1 MARSGS
7 VKAKLKSLK
16 YQILFLALVPIAG
29 FSFTGLSSYKDIQGL
44 NAQLN
49 SVHEGLVPTLE
60 SLSGFDL
67 ARESLK
73 AHVWEALS
81 HEGNID
87 DRKEMADDLV
97 HDMADV
103 KEYLSDYSK
112 TPLGPYEKEHFPE
125 TKKATEEYLL
135 LVEQIQTLLK
145 SPSVE
150 DLHKAKSIMDGR
162 LHELD
167 KIVGEYSEE
176 VIKQE
181 YKEAEEDRIE
191 AEKTE
196 KKAVSFLILSTLL
209 IGGGVALLLILL
221 GRRIVKKVS
230 MTSETVEAS
239 SSQVAVAIEQLSA
252 ASTELAHSS
261 TRTAASLE
269 EAVATVEELST
280 LVSGNSKHSKLAS
293 DLAQKSSETA
303 VNGEKELK
311 SLFASMQNISSSS
324 KKMLEIIDVI
334 DDIAFQTNLLALN
347 ASVEAARAGEQGK
360 GFAVVAEAVRTLA
373 QRSAVAAKDINQLI
387 STSANEV
394 HQGVKASE
402 NSGQVLH
409 SILENINKVTT
420 INNEI
425 AAGSEEQAQRIQM
438 LSTALEALDSSSQNN
453 AASAEEISSTATEIA
468 SQSEAVQGQ
477 IHELGI
483 MIDGG
488 HEGEDPLVAS
498 ISPRRSMKVA
508 A

>member
-49 SVHEGLVPTLE
+49 RVHEGLVPTLE

-97 HDMADV
+97 HDIADV

-150 DLHKAKSIMDGR
+150 DLHKAKFIMDGR

-209 IGGGVALLLILL
+209 IGGGVALLQPASRPRIA
-221 GRRIVKKVS
+221 GR
-230 MTSETVEAS
+230 
-239 SSQVAVAIEQLSA
+239 
-252 ASTELAHSS
+252 
-261 TRTAASLE
+261 
-269 EAVATVEELST
+269 
-280 LVSGNSKHSKLAS
+280 G
-293 DLAQKSSETA
+293 
-303 VNGEKELK
+303 
-311 SLFASMQNISSSS
+311 
-324 KKMLEIIDVI
+324 
-334 DDIAFQTNLLALN
+334 
-347 ASVEAARAGEQGK
+347 ARA
-360 GFAVVAEAVRTLA
+360 AVWTQCRP
-373 QRSAVAAKDINQLI
+373 AATD
-387 STSANEV
+387 
-394 HQGVKASE
+394 
-402 NSGQVLH
+402 
-409 SILENINKVTT
+409 
-420 INNEI
+420 
-425 AAGSEEQAQRIQM
+425 
-438 LSTALEALDSSSQNN
+438 
-453 AASAEEISSTATEIA
+453 
-468 SQSEAVQGQ
+468 
-477 IHELGI
+477 
-483 MIDGG
+483 
-488 HEGEDPLVAS
+488 
-498 ISPRRSMKVA
+498 
-508 A
+508 